1 MVAAI
6 KAKLWQWQLKRKK
19 KQADS
24 LQQSTNL
31 QHYVLMHKG
40 TLRVMSAR
48 RIRNMRKKGILD
60 KSFGWLR
67 LNEIALY
74 KTK

>member
-6 KAKLWQWQLKRKK
+6 KAWLWQWQLKRMK

-24 LQQSTNL
+24 LQESTNL
-31 QHYVLMHKG
+31 QHYVLKYNG
-40 TLRVMSAR
+40 KLTVCSAR
-48 RIRNMRKKGILD
+48 RIRNMRKTGRLA
-60 KSFGWLR
+60 KSFDWKK